1 MDERKIEIIKMLNE
15 IQNEKIIMLIYG
27 FCKNRVQRRESRE
40 IIPAFL
46 KNKFIEKIAQNTLS

>member
-27 FCKNRVQRRESRE
+27 FVKTGFKE
-40 IIPAFL
+40 
-46 KNKFIEKIAQNTLS
+46 EKAGK